1 MPSTALT
8 TQRLYAHGIAAP
20 MASTPR
26 AVVQALCAIQ
36 AQDYHASLWA
46 VGLRMADGTMADV
59 ESAIARAEIVRTW
72 PMRGT
77 LHLVAAEDVRWML
90 ALMASRVQAANAA
103 RIARDYGLDA
113 KTLALCRR
121 VLEKALAGGRP
132 VARGALYA
140 RLDEAGID
148 SGGQRG
154 LHVLNWLA
162 HESLICQG
170 PREGRQPT
178 FVWLD
183 AWLPP
188 APPLPRDEALQR
200 LALRYVQGHG
210 PATAADLAWWSGL
223 TQKDANAALALAAP
237 GLVQETRD
245 GRTWWS
251 ASDAARPR
259 ASRAVHLLPAFDEYV
274 IGYRHRDTV
283 LEPQHTRRVIG
294 VNGLV
299 SPTVVID
306 GRVAATWKRTADT
319 RGEAVVAPL
328 RTLTDTERDGIRK
341 SAARL
346 ERFLGAPVHIA

>member
-1 MPSTALT
+1 MAASPLT
-8 TQRLYAHGIAAP
+8 LHRLHRHGIVGPVAETPAEAVRRMAA
-20 MASTPR
+20 
-26 AVVQALCAIQ
+26 VQ

-46 VGLRMADGTMADV
+46 VGLRTTGATAKDV
-59 ESAIARAEIVRTW
+59 EEAIARGEIVRTW

-77 LHLVAAEDVRWML
+77 LHLLAREDVRWML
-90 ALMASRVQAANAA
+90 ALMAPRVQAANAA

-113 KTLALCRR
+113 KTLARCRR
-121 VLEKALAGGRP
+121 VLERALADGRP
-132 VARGALYA
+132 MARGALYA

-148 SGGQRG
+148 SSGQRG

-178 FVWLD
+178 FVWFD
-183 AWLPP
+183 AWVPP
-188 APPLPRDEALQR
+188 APPLARDEALRR

-223 TQKDANAALALAAP
+223 TQKDANAALALASPRLA
-237 GLVQETRD
+237 QETRD

-274 IGYRHRDTV
+274 IGYRHRDAV

-294 VNGLV
+294 ANGLV

-306 GRVAATWKRTADT
+306 GRVVATWKRTADT

-328 RTLTDTERDGIRK
+328 RALTDAERDGLRT
-341 SAARL
+341 SAMRL
-346 ERFLGAPVHIA
+346 ERFLGMPVRIA